1 MEIDNEKGSNNQSKF
16 AADNIKRQ
24 NYRTKRINKLKELDV
39 WVDDHIEY
47 DDQNQEV
54 RKKIMEAF
62 TSSNII

>member
-1 MEIDNEKGSNNQSKF
+1 MKKEVT
-16 AADNIKRQ
+16 IKVNWQ
-24 NYRTKRINKLKELDV
+24 QIILNDKTTELKELINKLKELDV

>member
-1 MEIDNEKGSNNQSKF
+1 MKREIRIK
-16 AADNIKRQ
+16 ADLQQITLNGKLAEFRELIK
-24 NYRTKRINKLKELDV
+24 KLKELDV
-39 WVDDHIEY
+39 WVNDHIEY

>member
-1 MEIDNEKGSNNQSKF
+1 MKKEVT
-16 AADNIKRQ
+16 IKVNLQ
-24 NYRTKRINKLKELDV
+24 QIILNDKTTKLKELINKLKELDV

>member
-1 MEIDNEKGSNNQSKF
+1 MKKEVT
-16 AADNIKRQ
+16 IKVNLQ
-24 NYRTKRINKLKELDV
+24 QIILNDKTTELKELIKKLKELDV

>member
-1 MEIDNEKGSNNQSKF
+1 MKKEVT
-16 AADNIKRQ
+16 IKVNLQ
-24 NYRTKRINKLKELDV
+24 QIILNDKTTELKELINKLKELDV

-47 DDQNQEV
+47 DDQKQEV

>member
-1 MEIDNEKGSNNQSKF
+1 MKKEVT
-16 AADNIKRQ
+16 IKVNLQ
-24 NYRTKRINKLKELDV
+24 QIILNDKTTELKELINKLKELDV
-39 WVDDHIEY
+39 WVDDHIED

>member
-1 MEIDNEKGSNNQSKF
+1 MKKEVT
-16 AADNIKRQ
+16 IKVNLQ
-24 NYRTKRINKLKELDV
+24 QIILNDKTTELKELINKLKALDV

>member
-1 MEIDNEKGSNNQSKF
+1 MKKEVT
-16 AADNIKRQ
+16 IKVNLQ
-24 NYRTKRINKLKELDV
+24 QIILNDKTTELKELINKLKELDV

-62 TSSNII
+62 TASNII

>member
-1 MEIDNEKGSNNQSKF
+1 MKKEVT
-16 AADNIKRQ
+16 IKVNLQ
-24 NYRTKRINKLKELDV
+24 QIILNDKTTELTELINKLKELDV

>member
-1 MEIDNEKGSNNQSKF
+1 MKKEVT
-16 AADNIKRQ
+16 IKVNLQ
-24 NYRTKRINKLKELDV
+24 QIILNDKTTELKELINKLKELDV
-39 WVDDHIEY
+39 WVNDHIEY

>member
-1 MEIDNEKGSNNQSKF
+1 MKKQVT
-16 AADNIKRQ
+16 IKVNLQ
-24 NYRTKRINKLKELDV
+24 QIILNDKTTELKELINKLKELDV

>member
-1 MEIDNEKGSNNQSKF
+1 MKKEVT
-16 AADNIKRQ
+16 IKVNLQ
-24 NYRTKRINKLKELDV
+24 QIILNDKTTELKELINKLKELDV

-47 DDQNQEV
+47 YDQNQEV

>member
-1 MEIDNEKGSNNQSKF
+1 MKKEVT
-16 AADNIKRQ
+16 IKVNLQ
-24 NYRTKRINKLKELDV
+24 QIILNDKTTELKELINKLKELDV

>member
-1 MEIDNEKGSNNQSKF
+1 MKKEVT
-16 AADNIKRQ
+16 IKVNLQ
-24 NYRTKRINKLKELDV
+24 QIILNDKTTELKELDV

>member
-1 MEIDNEKGSNNQSKF
+1 MKKEVT
-16 AADNIKRQ
+16 IKVNLQ
-24 NYRTKRINKLKELDV
+24 QIILNDKTTELKELINKLKELDV

-54 RKKIMEAF
+54 RKKIMEGF